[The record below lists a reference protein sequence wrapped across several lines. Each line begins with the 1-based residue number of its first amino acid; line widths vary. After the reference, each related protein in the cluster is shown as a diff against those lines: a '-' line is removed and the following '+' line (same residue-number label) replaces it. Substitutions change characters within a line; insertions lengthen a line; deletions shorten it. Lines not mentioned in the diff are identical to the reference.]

1 MHNNIISQVKSFTTI
16 YTDTNINVDEGNDI
30 YSTKT
35 LEQTKLEGEYKKFII
50 VIIKRYLFL
59 KNLIYLIGIT
69 VEISLLMGLKNLY
82 IL

>member
-50 VIIKRYLFL
+50 VNNKKILIPE
-59 KNLIYLIGIT
+59 NLIYLIGIT